1 MLPTPTPPPAPA
13 RVMQLSLWVPPAAP
27 WHAELAEDGAPARG
41 FDSPFE
47 LARFLAQGAP
57 GTAPRGSPASSTRS
71 ASPAEPANAAHPASA
86 ASAADT
92 PAAAGLR

>member
-1 MLPTPTPPPAPA
+1 MLPTHTPPPAPA
-13 RVMQLSLWVPPAAP
+13 RVMQLNLWLPPAAP
-27 WHAELAEDGAPARG
+27 WHAELTEAGALARD

-57 GTAPRGSPASSTRS
+57 GTAPRGSPASSTSS

-86 ASAADT
+86 ASAADA

>member
-1 MLPTPTPPPAPA
+1 MLPTHTPPPAPA

-27 WHAELAEDGAPARG
+27 WYAELAEAGAPARG

-57 GTAPRGSPASSTRS
+57 GTAPRGSPASSTSS

-86 ASAADT
+86 A
-92 PAAAGLR
+92 AGLR

>member
-1 MLPTPTPPPAPA
+1 MLPTHTPPPAPA
-13 RVMQLSLWVPPAAP
+13 RVMQLNLWLPPSAP

-47 LARFLAQGAP
+47 LARFLAQGAS

-71 ASPAEPANAAHPASA
+71 ASPTEPANAAHPT
-86 ASAADT
+86 SAADV
-92 PAAAGLR
+92 PATAGLR